1 MLMTESHSHHAYRAG
16 MSLRAVRKG
25 CFMGF
30 MSVLCWK
37 GVLCAPVIQAYAETV
52 TLSPQCFL
60 LSRLG
65 KTCTEIYGEIGKRK
79 EQEKVK
85 EAS

>member
-1 MLMTESHSHHAYRAG
+1 
-16 MSLRAVRKG
+16 
-25 CFMGF
+25 
-30 MSVLCWK
+30 
-37 GVLCAPVIQAYAETV
+37 VLCAPVIQAYAETV

-65 KTCTEIYGEIGKRK
+65 KTCTEIYGETGKRK